1 MARRMTETAP
11 VLSPE
16 WAPHAA
22 LWCGWP
28 RLADEWAG
36 DLAGPR
42 AQVAAFIRAAAE
54 FAPVKV
60 AAGSDEARASSSAA
74 VGDVA
79 AIIDVPTGDIWLRD
93 TGPIV
98 TGRGGQR
105 VAQLFRF
112 NGWGGKYLMPG
123 DTETAAAIAG
133 EEALPPVQHELI
145 LEGGAIDVDGEGRML
160 TTRQCL
166 LNPNRNPDLS
176 ADEIEARIK
185 AALGVDEMIW
195 LGDGLLNDHT
205 DGHVDNVARFI
216 APGHA
221 LCQHPSG
228 ADDPNAGVLMDIEN
242 TLRRAGLQVTT
253 IPSPGLIRDADGA
266 PIPASHMNFTI
277 TNGAVLVPV
286 YEDHFSLVALSEL
299 RGLFPG
305 RKVIGLP
312 AGHILAG
319 GGSFHCMT
327 REIPA

>member
-1 MARRMTETAP
+1 MPDTIP
-11 VLSPE
+11 VLAPE
-16 WAPHAA
+16 WVPHAA

-28 RLADEWAG
+28 RLAEEWG
-36 DLAGPR
+36 GSLDGPR
-42 AQVAAFIRAAAE
+42 EHVAAFIRAAA
-54 FAPVKV
+54 AHVPVKV
-60 AAGSDEARASSSAA
+60 AAGSDEALASAAAA

-79 AIIDVPTGDIWLRD
+79 SVVELPTGDIWLRD

-98 TGRGGQR
+98 TGQGAAR
-105 VAQLFRF
+105 VAQVFRF

-123 DTETAAAIAG
+123 DTETGNAIAAQEG
-133 EEALPPVQHELI
+133 LAAEQHRLI

-176 ADEIEARIK
+176 AEEIEARICR
-185 AALGVDEMIW
+185 ALGITQMIW

-205 DGHVDNVARFI
+205 DGHVDNIARFI
-216 APGHA
+216 GPGHA
-221 LCQHPSG
+221 LCQSPSG
-228 ADDPNAGVLMDIEN
+228 EDDPNTDVLLEIER
-242 TLRRAGLQVTT
+242 TLREAGLNVTT
-253 IPSPGLIRDADGA
+253 IPSPGLIRDDAGE
-266 PIPASHMNFTI
+266 PVPASHMNFTI

-286 YEDHFSLVALSEL
+286 YEDHYSLVALAEM
-299 RGLFPG
+299 RALFPG

-312 AGHILAG
+312 ARHILDG

>member
-1 MARRMTETAP
+1 MP
-11 VLSPE
+11 LSKPFLAPE
-16 WAPHAA
+16 WAPHSA

-28 RLADEWAG
+28 RLVEEWG
-36 DLAGPR
+36 GSLAGPR
-42 AQVAAFIRAAAE
+42 DQIAGFIRAAAQHV
-54 FAPVKV
+54 PVKV
-60 AAGSDEARASSSAA
+60 AAGSDEARDTAVAA

-79 AIIDVPTGDIWLRD
+79 EIVEVPTGDIWLRD

-98 TGRGGQR
+98 TGQGTTR
-105 VAQLFRF
+105 VAQAFRF

-123 DTETAAAIAG
+123 DTETANAIAAREG
-133 EEALPPVQHELI
+133 LAAEQHQLI
-145 LEGGAIDVDGEGRML
+145 LEGGAIDVDGEGRLL

-166 LNPNRNPDLS
+166 LNPNRNPDLTG
-176 ADEIEARIK
+176 DEIEARIK
-185 AALGVDEMIW
+185 SALGIDEMIW
-195 LGDGLLNDHT
+195 LGDGLANDHT
-205 DGHVDNVARFI
+205 DGHVDNIARFI

-228 ADDPNAGVLMDIEN
+228 NDDPNAQVLMDIED

-253 IPSPGLIRDADGA
+253 IPSPGLVRDADGE
-266 PIPASHMNFTI
+266 PVPASHMNFTI

-286 YEDHFSLVALSEL
+286 YEDHFSLVALAEL
-299 RGLFPG
+299 RVLFPG
-305 RKVIGLP
+305 RTVIGLP